1 MRYLLTKTDKAAV
14 ERLLQ
19 ALSRRRAVTT
29 RELNENR
36 MARLMLTKLT
46 KLKTTGNELDKAT

>member
-1 MRYLLTKTDKAAV
+1 MRFLLTKTDKAAV

-36 MARLMLTKLT
+36 MAKQMLTKLS
-46 KLKTTGNELDKAT
+46 KLSTADNELD